1 MEIYQNLGDVANA
14 VLRGNFIAIN
24 IYFKKQVSNKQPNFA
39 PQGSRK
45 RRTKETQSQQKEGNN
60 KGYSRNRDQ
69 KDSTEVQTQ
78 SWFFEKINEI
88 DKSLARLNQEKE
100 DSNNIRNKKE
110 ILQMIQHKY
119 KGS

>member
-24 IYFKKQVSNKQPNFA
+24 IYFKKQVSNKQPNFT

-69 KDSTEVQTQ
+69 NDSTE
-78 SWFFEKINEI
+78 FKLRAG
-88 DKSLARLNQEKE
+88 SLKR
-100 DSNNIRNKKE
+100 
-110 ILQMIQHKY
+110 
-119 KGS
+119 